1 MSRTPEEIA
10 LNTEYQRRWREK
22 QRALGRRNTN
32 LYLTK
37 DELQLVKEFLANL
50 RNDTM
55 KIRLTHATRRAFGSK
70 VTHHVWVGQIYDA
83 PHSIEKGLW
92 EDYTNDYDNEKDAE
106 RALLRNIVEDYLG
119 AEHMPTFERG
129 ELK

>member
-1 MSRTPEEIA
+1 
-10 LNTEYQRRWREK
+10 
-22 QRALGRRNTN
+22 
-32 LYLTK
+32 
-37 DELQLVKEFLANL
+37 
-50 RNDTM
+50 M
-55 KIRLTHATRRAFGSK
+55 KIRLTHATRRAFASK
-70 VTHHVWVGQIYDA
+70 VTHHIWVGQVYNSPVSKEPD
-83 PHSIEKGLW
+83 LW